1 MISGVNNALYNLGSS
16 VAADASHGKKRRGA
30 EEAGAMIGG
39 SCLVSFMFENLETG
53 CSISM
58 EGVEGFPPDPPSPT
72 SAVSQDNKLEF
83 LGIKPYY

>member
-58 EGVEGFPPDPPSPT
+58 EGEEGFPPTPLPPQ
-72 SAVSQDNKLEF
+72 AQYHKIINLNF
-83 LGIKPYY
+83 

>member
-1 MISGVNNALYNLGSS
+1 ME
-16 VAADASHGKKRRGA
+16 KKRRGA

-58 EGVEGFPPDPPSPT
+58 EGVEGFPPTPLPPQ
-72 SAVSQDNKLEF
+72 AQYHKIINLNF
-83 LGIKPYY
+83 